1 MCKWYFSNFNELIH
15 LLFLFFRF
23 YTQCMLPKTVDPLYI
38 KRLLIA
44 NIREPVEIIEQK
56 QVAKTKFKIKQK
68 WHSK

>member
-1 MCKWYFSNFNELIH
+1 
-15 LLFLFFRF
+15 
-23 YTQCMLPKTVDPLYI
+23 MLPKTVDPLYI

-68 WHSK
+68 